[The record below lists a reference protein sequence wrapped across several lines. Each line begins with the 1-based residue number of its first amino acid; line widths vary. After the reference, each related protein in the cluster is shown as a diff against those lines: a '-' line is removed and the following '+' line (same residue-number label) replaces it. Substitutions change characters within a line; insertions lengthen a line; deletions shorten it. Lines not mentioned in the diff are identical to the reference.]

1 MAMCD
6 LDEVGISVSVESIK
20 NLIASNKEW
29 KAKLSKT
36 YFSDWDI
43 ARAIKK
49 CTELLN

>member
-1 MAMCD
+1 MSD
-6 LDEVGISVSVESIK
+6 LAEAGISASVESIK

-49 CTELLN
+49 CTDLFD